1 MGKIFLVATLAAAI
15 ALGGC
20 ATGSLSNLSTAIA
33 IGTKSIANPV
43 TMTEEVQIEAAI
55 DAAIVIL
62 KGYKQACIEGKA
74 DKNCRANIVAVQL
87 YTRQMPPL
95 IAQLRNFVDKN
106 DQINAIVVY
115 NQLTALYAQFKTTA
129 GQLGYNVGSLP

>member
-1 MGKIFLVATLAAAI
+1 MRKIIAAAI
-15 ALGGC
+15 IAVSLGGC
-20 ATGSLSNLSTAIA
+20 ASFGNIGTAISLA
-33 IGTKSIANPV
+33 TKSVTNPV
-43 TMTEEVQIEAAI
+43 TRAEEAQVEAAI

-62 KGYKQACIEGKA
+62 KGYKKACIEGQA
-74 DKNCRANIVAVQL
+74 DKNCKANIAAIQL

-115 NQLTALYAQFKTTA
+115 NQLTALYANFKNSA
-129 GQLGYNVGSLP
+129 AQLGYNVGSLP